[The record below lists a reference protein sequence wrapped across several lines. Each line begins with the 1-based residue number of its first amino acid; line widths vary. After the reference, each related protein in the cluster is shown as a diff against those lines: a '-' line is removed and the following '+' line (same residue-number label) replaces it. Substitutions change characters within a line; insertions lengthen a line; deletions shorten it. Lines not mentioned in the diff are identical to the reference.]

1 VSRTISGI
9 KPLRQR
15 LIVGRSHWCEE
26 WCVSVKSGCWG
37 VGGGGSGSGSRGVES
52 RHASLCEVEMVG
64 CGGGGGG
71 GCGGFRGVG
80 GSCQV
85 DVVEEVAVVVGCLT
99 SKSAQ
104 TNASACS
111 RRSEPDDA
119 GRLAAANYCEFR
131 EGNEYG
137 KRIKAEKNFLFF
149 FFFFLFKGDRGLF
162 WCFRARGN

>member
-1 VSRTISGI
+1 
-9 KPLRQR
+9 
-15 LIVGRSHWCEE
+15 
-26 WCVSVKSGCWG
+26 
-37 VGGGGSGSGSRGVES
+37 
-52 RHASLCEVEMVG
+52 MVG
-64 CGGGGGG
+64 CGGGGG

-131 EGNEYG
+131 EGNEFPETAFEEYG

-149 FFFFLFKGDRGLF
+149 FFFFFFLKGIVGFFGVFALVEIEGKLALDSADSEREEVEVLWFSGIERKKAKSDLE
-162 WCFRARGN
+162 G